1 VAKTNT
7 LSRSEQARADAAS
20 QFSKVK
26 QAEAAAWRER
36 DARHEA
42 DMEKMIRLRALRLQ
56 KEAADKEAAAAA
68 PPKPPAPRKR
78 AALRPAQPA
87 SSDSDDNT

>member
-20 QFSKVK
+20 QFAKVK
-26 QAEAAAWRER
+26 QAEAAPWRER

-42 DMEKMIRLRALRLQ
+42 DMEKMTRLRALRLQ

-78 AALRPAQPA
+78 PAARPAKPTP
-87 SSDSDDNT
+87 SDDNT

>member
-1 VAKTNT
+1 VAKKDP
-7 LSRSEQARADAAS
+7 LSQSEQARANAAA
-20 QFSKVK
+20 QFAKAK
-26 QAEAAAWRER
+26 QAEAASWRER
-36 DARHEA
+36 NTRHEA

-78 AALRPAQPA
+78 AVARPARPT
-87 SSDSDDNT
+87 SSDSDDNI